1 MVTKYVSALKN
12 ILKDRYGA
20 GEYINNVLI
29 RTRKKKWSELTEKEK
44 GEYQALEELYSEN
57 KDLSMYQDQLFYA
70 LNKYPE
76 LDKAFKARTLNN
88 ALATKI
94 LNKKI
99 DDTLAEYI
107 KRIEDMIKKAE
118 SGEYTYT
125 VDDIYAVTEELSKEG
140 IPELLKDRKSLNM
153 LVNRGGGSIDEAGRL
168 DVLADAVERMELSD
182 ALLPAGRNW
191 DDYRSWDTTP
201 DRMDPTLANLRKL
214 QTHLDN
220 LPEEQLNLTK
230 TAGTADDFDF
240 WDGEDA
246 TYFTDP
252 FWNDSALNSDRLY
265 ASANNVTKE
274 GKYEIQ
280 AQPNLKFVYQD
291 DVWPQPKT
299 ETKNTQPKT
308 GGIIEG
314 GKGADETG
322 YAYVERLQTEKAA
335 AEQQKYRGQSMQK
348 GYKHGTLSVE
358 DNREGTA
365 IVEEAEATIKRI
377 QELLDA
383 YLGITKKQ
391 GGGFIDSPLYL
402 RDY

>member
-291 DVWPQPKT
+291 DVWPLLKT

-308 GGIIEG
+308 GDIAQDVNNRRAVLEQEKSDLEG
-314 GKGADETG
+314 QIATAESYIRNRDEPQ
-322 YAYVERLQTEKAA
+322 L
-335 AEQQKYRGQSMQK
+335 
-348 GYKHGTLSVE
+348 
-358 DNREGTA
+358 NREGKA
-365 IVEEAEATIKRI
+365 MLKEAQKALEEIEAEIARLTRV
-377 QELLDA
+377 
-383 YLGITKKQ
+383 TKKQ

>member
-44 GEYQALEELYSEN
+44 GEYQALEELYSGN

-76 LDKAFKARTLNN
+76 LDKAFRAGTLNN
-88 ALATKI
+88 ARATKI
-94 LNKKI
+94 LYKKI

-140 IPELLKDRKSLNM
+140 ISELFKDRKSLNM

-291 DVWPQPKT
+291 DVWPVLKT

-308 GGIIEG
+308 GDIAQDVNNRRAVLEQEKSDLEG
-314 GKGADETG
+314 QIATAESYIRNRDEPQ
-322 YAYVERLQTEKAA
+322 L
-335 AEQQKYRGQSMQK
+335 
-348 GYKHGTLSVE
+348 
-358 DNREGTA
+358 NREGKA
-365 IVEEAEATIKRI
+365 MLKEAQKALEEIEAEIAR
-377 QELLDA
+377 LM
-383 YLGITKKQ
+383 GVTKKQ

>member
-1 MVTKYVSALKN
+1 MVTKYVSLLKD

-44 GEYQALEELYSEN
+44 GEYQALEELYSGN

-76 LDKAFKARTLNN
+76 LDKAFRAGTLNN

-140 IPELLKDRKSLNM
+140 ISELFKDRKSLNM

-291 DVWPQPKT
+291 DVWPLLKT

-308 GGIIEG
+308 GDIAQDVNNRRAVLEQEKSDLEG
-314 GKGADETG
+314 QIATAESYIRNRDEPQ
-322 YAYVERLQTEKAA
+322 L
-335 AEQQKYRGQSMQK
+335 
-348 GYKHGTLSVE
+348 
-358 DNREGTA
+358 NREGKA
-365 IVEEAEATIKRI
+365 MLKEAQKALEEIEAEIARLT
-377 QELLDA
+377 
-383 YLGITKKQ
+383 GVTKKQ

>member
-44 GEYQALEELYSEN
+44 GEYQALEELYSGN

-76 LDKAFKARTLNN
+76 LDKAFRAGTLNN
-88 ALATKI
+88 ARATKI
-94 LNKKI
+94 LYKKI

-140 IPELLKDRKSLNM
+140 ISELFKDRKSLNM

-291 DVWPQPKT
+291 DVWPLLKT

-308 GGIIEG
+308 GDIAQDVNNRRAVLEQEKSDLEG
-314 GKGADETG
+314 QIATAESYIRNRDEPQ
-322 YAYVERLQTEKAA
+322 L
-335 AEQQKYRGQSMQK
+335 
-348 GYKHGTLSVE
+348 
-358 DNREGTA
+358 NREGKA
-365 IVEEAEATIKRI
+365 MLKEAQKALEEIEAEIARLT
-377 QELLDA
+377 
-383 YLGITKKQ
+383 GVTKKQ

>member
-140 IPELLKDRKSLNM
+140 ISELLKDRKSLNM

-291 DVWPQPKT
+291 DVWPLLKT

-308 GGIIEG
+308 GDIAQDVNNRRAVLEQEKSDLEG
-314 GKGADETG
+314 QIATAESYMRNRDEPQ
-322 YAYVERLQTEKAA
+322 L
-335 AEQQKYRGQSMQK
+335 
-348 GYKHGTLSVE
+348 
-358 DNREGTA
+358 NREGKA
-365 IVEEAEATIKRI
+365 MLKEAQKALEEIEAEIARLT
-377 QELLDA
+377 
-383 YLGITKKQ
+383 GVTKKQ

>member
-12 ILKDRYGA
+12 IPKDRYGA

-44 GEYQALEELYSEN
+44 GEYQALEELYSGN

-76 LDKAFKARTLNN
+76 LDKAFRAGTLNN

-140 IPELLKDRKSLNM
+140 ISELLKDRKSLNM

-291 DVWPQPKT
+291 DVWPLLKT

-308 GGIIEG
+308 GDIAQDVNNRRAVLEQEKSDLEG
-314 GKGADETG
+314 QIATAESYIRNRDEPQ
-322 YAYVERLQTEKAA
+322 L
-335 AEQQKYRGQSMQK
+335 
-348 GYKHGTLSVE
+348 
-358 DNREGTA
+358 NREGKA
-365 IVEEAEATIKRI
+365 MLKEAQKALEEIEAEIARLT
-377 QELLDA
+377 
-383 YLGITKKQ
+383 GVTKKQ

>member
-76 LDKAFKARTLNN
+76 LDKAFRAGTLNN
-88 ALATKI
+88 ARATKI
-94 LNKKI
+94 LYKKI

-140 IPELLKDRKSLNM
+140 ISELFKDRKSLNM

-291 DVWPQPKT
+291 DVWPLLKT

-308 GGIIEG
+308 GDIAQDVNNRRAVLEQEKSDLEG
-314 GKGADETG
+314 QVATAESYMRNRDEPQ
-322 YAYVERLQTEKAA
+322 L
-335 AEQQKYRGQSMQK
+335 
-348 GYKHGTLSVE
+348 
-358 DNREGTA
+358 NREGKA
-365 IVEEAEATIKRI
+365 MLKEAQKALEEIEAEIARLT
-377 QELLDA
+377 
-383 YLGITKKQ
+383 GVTKKQ

>member
-76 LDKAFKARTLNN
+76 LDKAFRAGTLNN

-140 IPELLKDRKSLNM
+140 ISELFKDRKSLNM

-291 DVWPQPKT
+291 DVWPLLKT

-308 GGIIEG
+308 GDIAQDVNNRRAVLEQEKSDLEG
-314 GKGADETG
+314 QVATAESYMRNRDEPQ
-322 YAYVERLQTEKAA
+322 L
-335 AEQQKYRGQSMQK
+335 
-348 GYKHGTLSVE
+348 
-358 DNREGTA
+358 NREGKA
-365 IVEEAEATIKRI
+365 MLKEAQKALEEIEAEIARLT
-377 QELLDA
+377 
-383 YLGITKKQ
+383 GVTKKQ

>member
-76 LDKAFKARTLNN
+76 LDKAFRAGTLNN
-88 ALATKI
+88 ARATKI
-94 LNKKI
+94 LYKKI

-140 IPELLKDRKSLNM
+140 ISELFKDRKSLNM

-201 DRMDPTLANLRKL
+201 DRMDPTLANLRNL

-220 LPEEQLNLTK
+220 LPGEQLNLTK
-230 TAGTADDFDF
+230 TAGTADDFGF

-291 DVWPQPKT
+291 DVWPLLKT

-308 GGIIEG
+308 GDIAQDVNNRRAVLEQEKSDLEG
-314 GKGADETG
+314 QVATAESYMRNRDEPQ
-322 YAYVERLQTEKAA
+322 L
-335 AEQQKYRGQSMQK
+335 
-348 GYKHGTLSVE
+348 
-358 DNREGTA
+358 NREGKVMLKEA
-365 IVEEAEATIKRI
+365 QKALEEIEAEIARLT
-377 QELLDA
+377 
-383 YLGITKKQ
+383 GVTKKQ

>member
-140 IPELLKDRKSLNM
+140 ISELFKDRKSLNM

-291 DVWPQPKT
+291 DVWPLLKT

-308 GGIIEG
+308 GDIAQDVNNRRAVLEQEKSDLEG
-314 GKGADETG
+314 QIATAESYIRNRDEPQ
-322 YAYVERLQTEKAA
+322 L
-335 AEQQKYRGQSMQK
+335 
-348 GYKHGTLSVE
+348 
-358 DNREGTA
+358 NREGKA
-365 IVEEAEATIKRI
+365 MLKEAQKALEEIEAEIARLTRV
-377 QELLDA
+377 
-383 YLGITKKQ
+383 TKKQ

>member
-44 GEYQALEELYSEN
+44 GEYQALEELYSGN

-76 LDKAFKARTLNN
+76 LDKAFRAGTLNN

-291 DVWPQPKT
+291 DVWPLLKT

-308 GGIIEG
+308 GDIAQDVNNRRAVLEQEKSDLEG
-314 GKGADETG
+314 QIATAESYIRNRDEPQ
-322 YAYVERLQTEKAA
+322 L
-335 AEQQKYRGQSMQK
+335 
-348 GYKHGTLSVE
+348 
-358 DNREGTA
+358 NREGKA
-365 IVEEAEATIKRI
+365 MLKEAQKALEEIEAEIARLT
-377 QELLDA
+377 
-383 YLGITKKQ
+383 GVTKKQ

>member
-44 GEYQALEELYSEN
+44 GEYQALEELYSGN

-76 LDKAFKARTLNN
+76 LDKAFRAGTLNN

-140 IPELLKDRKSLNM
+140 ISELFKDRKSLNM

-291 DVWPQPKT
+291 DVWPLLKT

-308 GGIIEG
+308 GDIAQDVNNRRAVLEQEKSDLEG
-314 GKGADETG
+314 QIATAESYMRNRDEPQ
-322 YAYVERLQTEKAA
+322 L
-335 AEQQKYRGQSMQK
+335 
-348 GYKHGTLSVE
+348 
-358 DNREGTA
+358 NREGKA
-365 IVEEAEATIKRI
+365 MLKEAQKALEEIEAEIARLT
-377 QELLDA
+377 
-383 YLGITKKQ
+383 GVTKKQ

>member
-44 GEYQALEELYSEN
+44 GEYQALEELYSGN

-76 LDKAFKARTLNN
+76 LDKAFRAGTLNN

-140 IPELLKDRKSLNM
+140 ISELLKDRKSLNM

-291 DVWPQPKT
+291 DVWPLLKT

-308 GGIIEG
+308 GDIAQDVNNRRAVLEQEKSDLEG
-314 GKGADETG
+314 QIATAESYIRNRDEPQ
-322 YAYVERLQTEKAA
+322 L
-335 AEQQKYRGQSMQK
+335 
-348 GYKHGTLSVE
+348 
-358 DNREGTA
+358 NREGKA
-365 IVEEAEATIKRI
+365 MLKEAQKALEEIEAEIAR
-377 QELLDA
+377 LM
-383 YLGITKKQ
+383 GVTKKQ

>member
-140 IPELLKDRKSLNM
+140 ISELLKDRKSLNM

-291 DVWPQPKT
+291 DVWPLLKT

-308 GGIIEG
+308 GDIAQDVNNRRAVLEQEKSDLEG
-314 GKGADETG
+314 QVATAESYMRNRDEPQ
-322 YAYVERLQTEKAA
+322 L
-335 AEQQKYRGQSMQK
+335 
-348 GYKHGTLSVE
+348 
-358 DNREGTA
+358 NREGKA
-365 IVEEAEATIKRI
+365 MLKEAQKALEEIEAEIARLT
-377 QELLDA
+377 
-383 YLGITKKQ
+383 GVTKKQ

>member
-44 GEYQALEELYSEN
+44 GEYQALEELYSGN

-140 IPELLKDRKSLNM
+140 ISELFKDRKSLNM

-246 TYFTDP
+246 TSFTDP
-252 FWNDSALNSDRLY
+252 FWNDYSVNSDRLY
-265 ASANNVTKE
+265 ALANNVTKE

-308 GGIIEG
+308 GDIAQDVNNRRAVLEQEKSDLEG
-314 GKGADETG
+314 QIATAESYIRNRDEPQ
-322 YAYVERLQTEKAA
+322 L
-335 AEQQKYRGQSMQK
+335 
-348 GYKHGTLSVE
+348 
-358 DNREGTA
+358 NREGKA
-365 IVEEAEATIKRI
+365 MLKEAQKALEEIEAEIARLT
-377 QELLDA
+377 
-383 YLGITKKQ
+383 GVTKKQ

>member
-44 GEYQALEELYSEN
+44 GEYQALEELYSGN

-76 LDKAFKARTLNN
+76 LDKAFRAGTLNN

-140 IPELLKDRKSLNM
+140 ISELFKDRKSLNM

-291 DVWPQPKT
+291 DVWPLLKT

-308 GGIIEG
+308 GDIAQDVNNRRAVLEQEKSDLEG
-314 GKGADETG
+314 QIATAESYIRNRDEPQ
-322 YAYVERLQTEKAA
+322 L
-335 AEQQKYRGQSMQK
+335 
-348 GYKHGTLSVE
+348 
-358 DNREGTA
+358 NREGKA
-365 IVEEAEATIKRI
+365 MLKEAQKALEEIEAEIARLT
-377 QELLDA
+377 
-383 YLGITKKQ
+383 GVTKKQ

>member
-76 LDKAFKARTLNN
+76 LDKAFRAGTLNN

-140 IPELLKDRKSLNM
+140 ISELLKDRKSLNM

-291 DVWPQPKT
+291 DVWPLLKT

-308 GGIIEG
+308 GDIAQDVNNRRAVLEQEKSDLEG
-314 GKGADETG
+314 QVATAESYMRNRDEPQ
-322 YAYVERLQTEKAA
+322 L
-335 AEQQKYRGQSMQK
+335 
-348 GYKHGTLSVE
+348 
-358 DNREGTA
+358 NREGKA
-365 IVEEAEATIKRI
+365 MLKEAQKALEEIEAEIARLT
-377 QELLDA
+377 
-383 YLGITKKQ
+383 GVTKKQ

>member
-76 LDKAFKARTLNN
+76 LDKAFRAGTLNN

-291 DVWPQPKT
+291 DVWPLLKT

-308 GGIIEG
+308 GDIAQDVNNRRAVLEQEKSDLEG
-314 GKGADETG
+314 QIATAESYIRNRDEPQ
-322 YAYVERLQTEKAA
+322 L
-335 AEQQKYRGQSMQK
+335 
-348 GYKHGTLSVE
+348 
-358 DNREGTA
+358 NREGKA
-365 IVEEAEATIKRI
+365 MLKEAQKALEEIEAEIARLT
-377 QELLDA
+377 
-383 YLGITKKQ
+383 GVTKKQ

>member
-44 GEYQALEELYSEN
+44 GEYQALEELYNGN

-76 LDKAFKARTLNN
+76 LDKAFRAGTLNN
-88 ALATKI
+88 ARATKI
-94 LNKKI
+94 LYKKI

-140 IPELLKDRKSLNM
+140 ISELFKDRKSLNM

-230 TAGTADDFDF
+230 TAGTADDFGF

-291 DVWPQPKT
+291 DVWPVLKT

-308 GGIIEG
+308 GDIAQDVNNRRAVLEQEKSDLEG
-314 GKGADETG
+314 QIATAESYIRNRDEPQ
-322 YAYVERLQTEKAA
+322 L
-335 AEQQKYRGQSMQK
+335 
-348 GYKHGTLSVE
+348 
-358 DNREGTA
+358 NREGKA
-365 IVEEAEATIKRI
+365 MLKEAQKALEEIEAEIAR
-377 QELLDA
+377 LM
-383 YLGITKKQ
+383 GVTKKQ

>member
-44 GEYQALEELYSEN
+44 GEYQALEELYSGN

-76 LDKAFKARTLNN
+76 LDKAFRAGTLNN
-88 ALATKI
+88 ARATKI
-94 LNKKI
+94 LYKKI

-140 IPELLKDRKSLNM
+140 ISELFKDRKSLNM

-291 DVWPQPKT
+291 DVWPVLKT

-308 GGIIEG
+308 GDIAQDVNNRRAVLEQEKSDLEG
-314 GKGADETG
+314 QIATAESYIRNRDEPQ
-322 YAYVERLQTEKAA
+322 L
-335 AEQQKYRGQSMQK
+335 
-348 GYKHGTLSVE
+348 
-358 DNREGTA
+358 NREGKA
-365 IVEEAEATIKRI
+365 MLKEAQKALEEIEAEIARLT
-377 QELLDA
+377 
-383 YLGITKKQ
+383 GVTKKQ

>member
-44 GEYQALEELYSEN
+44 GEYQALEELYSGN

-76 LDKAFKARTLNN
+76 LDKAFRAGTLNN

-140 IPELLKDRKSLNM
+140 ISELLKDRKSLNM

-291 DVWPQPKT
+291 DVWPVLKT

-308 GGIIEG
+308 GDIAQDVNNRRAVLEQEKSDLEG
-314 GKGADETG
+314 QIATAESYIRNRDEPQ
-322 YAYVERLQTEKAA
+322 L
-335 AEQQKYRGQSMQK
+335 
-348 GYKHGTLSVE
+348 
-358 DNREGTA
+358 NREGKA
-365 IVEEAEATIKRI
+365 MLKEAQKALEEIEAEIARLT
-377 QELLDA
+377 
-383 YLGITKKQ
+383 GVTKKQ

>member
-44 GEYQALEELYSEN
+44 GEYQALEELYSGN

-76 LDKAFKARTLNN
+76 LDKAFRAGTLNN
-88 ALATKI
+88 ARATKI
-94 LNKKI
+94 LYKKI

-125 VDDIYAVTEELSKEG
+125 VDDIYAVTEELLKEG

-291 DVWPQPKT
+291 DVWPVLKT

-308 GGIIEG
+308 GDIAQDVNNRRAVLEQEKSDLEG
-314 GKGADETG
+314 QIATAESYIRNRDEPQ
-322 YAYVERLQTEKAA
+322 L
-335 AEQQKYRGQSMQK
+335 
-348 GYKHGTLSVE
+348 
-358 DNREGTA
+358 NREGKA
-365 IVEEAEATIKRI
+365 MLKEAQKALEEIEAEIAR
-377 QELLDA
+377 LM
-383 YLGITKKQ
+383 GVTKKQ

>member
-76 LDKAFKARTLNN
+76 LDKAFRAGTLNN
-88 ALATKI
+88 ARATKI
-94 LNKKI
+94 LYKKI

-140 IPELLKDRKSLNM
+140 ISELFKDRKSLNM

-291 DVWPQPKT
+291 DVWPLLKT

-308 GGIIEG
+308 GDIAQDVNNRRAVLEQEKSDLEG
-314 GKGADETG
+314 QIATAESYIRNRDEPQ
-322 YAYVERLQTEKAA
+322 L
-335 AEQQKYRGQSMQK
+335 
-348 GYKHGTLSVE
+348 
-358 DNREGTA
+358 NREGKA
-365 IVEEAEATIKRI
+365 MLKEAQKALEEIEAEIARLT
-377 QELLDA
+377 
-383 YLGITKKQ
+383 GVTKKQ

>member
-44 GEYQALEELYSEN
+44 GEYQALEELYSGN

-76 LDKAFKARTLNN
+76 LDKAFRAGTLNN

-140 IPELLKDRKSLNM
+140 ISELLKDRKSLNM

-240 WDGEDA
+240 WDGEDV

-291 DVWPQPKT
+291 DVWPLLKT

-308 GGIIEG
+308 GDIAQDVNNRRAVLEQEKSDLEG
-314 GKGADETG
+314 QIATAESYIRNRDEPQ
-322 YAYVERLQTEKAA
+322 L
-335 AEQQKYRGQSMQK
+335 
-348 GYKHGTLSVE
+348 
-358 DNREGTA
+358 NREGKA
-365 IVEEAEATIKRI
+365 MLKEAQKALEEIEAEIAR
-377 QELLDA
+377 LM
-383 YLGITKKQ
+383 GVTKKQ

>member
-1 MVTKYVSALKN
+1 MVTKYVSLLKD

-44 GEYQALEELYSEN
+44 GEYQALEELYSGN

-76 LDKAFKARTLNN
+76 LDKAFRAGTLNN

-140 IPELLKDRKSLNM
+140 ISELLKDRKSLNM

-291 DVWPQPKT
+291 DVWPVLKT

-308 GGIIEG
+308 GDIAQDVNNRRAVLEQEKSDLEG
-314 GKGADETG
+314 QIATAESYIRNRDEPQ
-322 YAYVERLQTEKAA
+322 L
-335 AEQQKYRGQSMQK
+335 
-348 GYKHGTLSVE
+348 
-358 DNREGTA
+358 NREGKA
-365 IVEEAEATIKRI
+365 MLKEAQKALEEIEAEIARLT
-377 QELLDA
+377 
-383 YLGITKKQ
+383 GVTKKQ

>member
-291 DVWPQPKT
+291 DVWPLLKT

-308 GGIIEG
+308 GDIAQDVNNRRAVLEQEKSDLEG
-314 GKGADETG
+314 QIATAESYIRNRDEPQ
-322 YAYVERLQTEKAA
+322 L
-335 AEQQKYRGQSMQK
+335 
-348 GYKHGTLSVE
+348 
-358 DNREGTA
+358 NREGKA
-365 IVEEAEATIKRI
+365 MLKEAQKALEEIEAEIARLT
-377 QELLDA
+377 
-383 YLGITKKQ
+383 GVTKKQ

>member
-140 IPELLKDRKSLNM
+140 ISELFKDRKSLNM

-246 TYFTDP
+246 TSFTDP
-252 FWNDSALNSDRLY
+252 FWNDYSVNSDRLY
-265 ASANNVTKE
+265 ALANNVTKE

-308 GGIIEG
+308 GDIAQDVNNRRAVLEQEKSDLEG
-314 GKGADETG
+314 QIATAESYIRNRDEPQ
-322 YAYVERLQTEKAA
+322 L
-335 AEQQKYRGQSMQK
+335 
-348 GYKHGTLSVE
+348 
-358 DNREGTA
+358 NREGKA
-365 IVEEAEATIKRI
+365 MLKEAQKALEEIEAEIAR
-377 QELLDA
+377 LM
-383 YLGITKKQ
+383 GVTKKQ

>member
-44 GEYQALEELYSEN
+44 GEYQALEELYSGN

-76 LDKAFKARTLNN
+76 LDKAFRAGTLNN

-246 TYFTDP
+246 TSFTDP

-291 DVWPQPKT
+291 DVWPLLKT

-308 GGIIEG
+308 GDIAQDVNNRRAVLEQEKSDLEG
-314 GKGADETG
+314 QIATAESYIRNRDEPQ
-322 YAYVERLQTEKAA
+322 L
-335 AEQQKYRGQSMQK
+335 
-348 GYKHGTLSVE
+348 
-358 DNREGTA
+358 NREGKA
-365 IVEEAEATIKRI
+365 MLKEAQKALEEIEAEIAR
-377 QELLDA
+377 LM
-383 YLGITKKQ
+383 GVTKKQ

>member
-76 LDKAFKARTLNN
+76 LDKAFRAGTLNN
-88 ALATKI
+88 ARATKI
-94 LNKKI
+94 LYKKI

-140 IPELLKDRKSLNM
+140 ISELFKDRKSLNM

-291 DVWPQPKT
+291 DVWPLLKT

-308 GGIIEG
+308 GDIAQDVNNRRAVLEQEKSDLEG
-314 GKGADETG
+314 QIATAESYIRNRDEPQ
-322 YAYVERLQTEKAA
+322 L
-335 AEQQKYRGQSMQK
+335 
-348 GYKHGTLSVE
+348 
-358 DNREGTA
+358 NREGKA
-365 IVEEAEATIKRI
+365 MLKEAQKALEEIEAEIAR
-377 QELLDA
+377 LM
-383 YLGITKKQ
+383 GVTKKQ

>member
-44 GEYQALEELYSEN
+44 GEYQALEELYSGN

-140 IPELLKDRKSLNM
+140 ISELFKDRKSLNM

-201 DRMDPTLANLRKL
+201 DRMDPTLANLRNL

-220 LPEEQLNLTK
+220 LPGEQLNLTK
-230 TAGTADDFDF
+230 TAGTADDFGF

-246 TYFTDP
+246 TSFTDP

-291 DVWPQPKT
+291 DVWPLLKT

-308 GGIIEG
+308 GDIAQDVNNRRAVLEQEKSDLEG
-314 GKGADETG
+314 QIATAESYIRNRDEPQ
-322 YAYVERLQTEKAA
+322 L
-335 AEQQKYRGQSMQK
+335 
-348 GYKHGTLSVE
+348 
-358 DNREGTA
+358 NREGKA
-365 IVEEAEATIKRI
+365 MLKEAQKALEEIEAEIARLT
-377 QELLDA
+377 
-383 YLGITKKQ
+383 GVTKKQ

>member
-1 MVTKYVSALKN
+1 MVTKYVSLLKD

-44 GEYQALEELYSEN
+44 GEYQALEELYSGN

-76 LDKAFKARTLNN
+76 LDKAFRAGTLNN

-140 IPELLKDRKSLNM
+140 ISELLKDRKSLNM

-308 GGIIEG
+308 GDIAQDVNNRRAVLEQEKSDLEG
-314 GKGADETG
+314 QIATAESYIRNRDEPQ
-322 YAYVERLQTEKAA
+322 L
-335 AEQQKYRGQSMQK
+335 
-348 GYKHGTLSVE
+348 
-358 DNREGTA
+358 NREGKA
-365 IVEEAEATIKRI
+365 MLKEAQKALEEIEAEIARLT
-377 QELLDA
+377 
-383 YLGITKKQ
+383 GVTKKQ

>member
-44 GEYQALEELYSEN
+44 GEYQALEELYSGN

-76 LDKAFKARTLNN
+76 LDKAFRAGTLNN

-140 IPELLKDRKSLNM
+140 ISELFKDRKSLNM

-291 DVWPQPKT
+291 DVWPVLKT

-308 GGIIEG
+308 GDIAQDVNNRRAVLEQEKSDLEG
-314 GKGADETG
+314 QIATAESYIRNRDEPQ
-322 YAYVERLQTEKAA
+322 L
-335 AEQQKYRGQSMQK
+335 
-348 GYKHGTLSVE
+348 
-358 DNREGTA
+358 NREGKA
-365 IVEEAEATIKRI
+365 MLKEAQKALEEIEAEIAR
-377 QELLDA
+377 LM
-383 YLGITKKQ
+383 GVTKKQ

>member
-44 GEYQALEELYSEN
+44 GEYQALEELYHGNSGN
-57 KDLSMYQDQLFYA
+57 RDLSMYQGQLFYA

-76 LDKAFKARTLNN
+76 LDKAFKAGTLNN

-118 SGEYTYT
+118 SGTGKPGYHSRPYT
-125 VDDIYAVTEELSKEG
+125 VDDIYAVTEELLKEG
-140 IPELLKDRKSLNM
+140 ISELLKDRKSLNM

-230 TAGTADDFDF
+230 TAGTADDFGF

-291 DVWPQPKT
+291 DVWPVLKT

-308 GGIIEG
+308 GDIAQDVNNRRAVLEQEKSDLEG
-314 GKGADETG
+314 QIATAESYIRNRDEPQ
-322 YAYVERLQTEKAA
+322 L
-335 AEQQKYRGQSMQK
+335 
-348 GYKHGTLSVE
+348 
-358 DNREGTA
+358 NREGKA
-365 IVEEAEATIKRI
+365 MLKEAQKALEEIEAEIARLT
-377 QELLDA
+377 
-383 YLGITKKQ
+383 GVTKKQ

>member
-308 GGIIEG
+308 GDIAQDVNNRRAVLEQEKSDLEG
-314 GKGADETG
+314 QIATAESYIRNRDEPQ
-322 YAYVERLQTEKAA
+322 L
-335 AEQQKYRGQSMQK
+335 
-348 GYKHGTLSVE
+348 
-358 DNREGTA
+358 NREGKA
-365 IVEEAEATIKRI
+365 MLKEAQKALEEIEAEIARLT
-377 QELLDA
+377 
-383 YLGITKKQ
+383 GVTKKQ

>member
-44 GEYQALEELYSEN
+44 GEYQALEELYSGN

-76 LDKAFKARTLNN
+76 LDKAFRAGTLNN

-125 VDDIYAVTEELSKEG
+125 VDDIYAVTEELLKEG

-291 DVWPQPKT
+291 DVWPVLKT

-308 GGIIEG
+308 GDIAQDVNNRRAVLEQEKSDLEG
-314 GKGADETG
+314 QIATAESYIRNRDEPQ
-322 YAYVERLQTEKAA
+322 L
-335 AEQQKYRGQSMQK
+335 
-348 GYKHGTLSVE
+348 
-358 DNREGTA
+358 NREGKA
-365 IVEEAEATIKRI
+365 MLKEAQKALEEIEAEIAR
-377 QELLDA
+377 LM
-383 YLGITKKQ
+383 GVTKKQ

>member
-1 MVTKYVSALKN
+1 MVTKYVSLLKD

-44 GEYQALEELYSEN
+44 GEYQALEELYSGN

-76 LDKAFKARTLNN
+76 LDKAFRAGTLNN

-140 IPELLKDRKSLNM
+140 ISELFKDRKSLNM

-308 GGIIEG
+308 GDIAQDVNNRRAVLEQEKSDLEG
-314 GKGADETG
+314 QIATAESYIRNRDEPQ
-322 YAYVERLQTEKAA
+322 L
-335 AEQQKYRGQSMQK
+335 
-348 GYKHGTLSVE
+348 
-358 DNREGTA
+358 NREGKA
-365 IVEEAEATIKRI
+365 MLKEAQKALEEIEAEIAR
-377 QELLDA
+377 LM
-383 YLGITKKQ
+383 GVTKKQ

>member
-1 MVTKYVSALKN
+1 MVTKYVSLLKD

-44 GEYQALEELYSEN
+44 GEYQALEELYSGN

-76 LDKAFKARTLNN
+76 LDKAFRAGTLNN
-88 ALATKI
+88 ARATKI
-94 LNKKI
+94 LYKKI

-140 IPELLKDRKSLNM
+140 ISELFKDRKSLNM

-291 DVWPQPKT
+291 DVWPVLKT

-308 GGIIEG
+308 GDIAQDVNNRRAVLEQEKSDLEG
-314 GKGADETG
+314 QIATAESYIRNRDEPQ
-322 YAYVERLQTEKAA
+322 L
-335 AEQQKYRGQSMQK
+335 
-348 GYKHGTLSVE
+348 
-358 DNREGTA
+358 NREGKA
-365 IVEEAEATIKRI
+365 MLKEAQKALEEIEAEIARLT
-377 QELLDA
+377 
-383 YLGITKKQ
+383 GVTKKQ